1 MLSFESDIIVLF
13 RTYLE
18 LLTKLTDLDHML
30 TMDDE
35 LTICSYAVIC
45 KFKQVDLTG
54 NCCLR
59 RQK

>member
-18 LLTKLTDLDHML
+18 LLTKLTVLGHML